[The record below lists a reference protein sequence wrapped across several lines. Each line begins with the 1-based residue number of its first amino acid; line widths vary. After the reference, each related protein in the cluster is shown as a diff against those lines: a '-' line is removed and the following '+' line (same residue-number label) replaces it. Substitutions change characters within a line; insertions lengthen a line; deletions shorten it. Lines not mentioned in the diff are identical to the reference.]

1 MTYNKKRTLSYGVIL
16 ISVLLAYFCRQVRTE
31 NVLTND
37 LHQLVFRFSKQ
48 PPFSDKDYSYGIV
61 FMVILI
67 AGDMTAV
74 CCLLMAAIFQ
84 GCILCGLIQTN
95 NRYFELFQTSGGL
108 DAEITDHSFQR
119 YYHSGDF
126 PELSSELRRI
136 IIDRSSVQEQGIRI
150 NHIPIRGGHLFWSED
165 ISVLLD
171 QYQDIREQQ
180 EELTARNRLLQ
191 KAYQKE
197 RRKMISFVECSMAI
211 QNVLMILLEIC
222 MILELILLLVRITC
236 FSGKKKIVTAVA
248 VFIVSFMFMGA
259 LMNDHRYCLGES
271 SYQPMLQ
278 GYPVSVLMTVVIG
291 LLLYLCWSIRSERR
305 RYYHSLSYWSVNEAV
320 NDVPCG
326 VCFSDPLG
334 RIVLC
339 NTKMQELSRIM
350 TGSYLQDY
358 EVLRKAMSGELESEG
373 LCRLSKDSNV
383 FYFPDGSVWMFQEYS
398 RQEPDCAGYLQ
409 TVAVNVSEIY
419 YNGEKIRANNEKL
432 EILNH
437 KLEEMYEKIGDK
449 IREQETLVMKMQVH
463 DNFGRSLLS
472 IRRILERKEDPD
484 KMDKQLSVLKHL
496 VYILTGSAVESMEEV
511 YEDTI
516 RHAEELGIS
525 VQISGNFPMHPS
537 YRLLT
542 DRAIRECVTNCA
554 RHAHGSTVWVKID
567 KNADEYTVQITNDGE
582 VPDKNAEEGG
592 GLSALRKAAESGK
605 CRMQVSFSPEFC
617 LILKMPLAERMGF
630 DGTDT
635 DSRRSEDHAEV
646 F

>member
-1 MTYNKKRTLSYGVIL
+1 MK
-16 ISVLLAYFCRQVRTE
+16 
-31 NVLTND
+31 
-37 LHQLVFRFSKQ
+37 
-48 PPFSDKDYSYGIV
+48 
-61 FMVILI
+61 
-67 AGDMTAV
+67 
-74 CCLLMAAIFQ
+74 
-84 GCILCGLIQTN
+84 
-95 NRYFELFQTSGGL
+95 
-108 DAEITDHSFQR
+108 
-119 YYHSGDF
+119 
-126 PELSSELRRI
+126 
-136 IIDRSSVQEQGIRI
+136 
-150 NHIPIRGGHLFWSED
+150 
-165 ISVLLD
+165 
-171 QYQDIREQQ
+171 
-180 EELTARNRLLQ
+180 
-191 KAYQKE
+191 
-197 RRKMISFVECSMAI
+197 SFVECGMAM
-211 QNVLMILLEIC
+211 QNFLMILLEIC
-222 MILELILLLVRITC
+222 LILEFILLLTRITG
-236 FSGKKKIVTAVA
+236 FSGKKKIITAMT
-248 VFIVSFMFMGA
+248 VFLVSFFLMFL

-271 SYQPMLQ
+271 AYHPMLQ
-278 GYPVSVLMTVVIG
+278 DYPVSLLTAVIIA
-291 LLLYLCWSIRSERR
+291 LTFYLCRAIWSERR
-305 RYYHSLSYWSVNEAV
+305 RYSHSLSYWSVNEAV
-320 NDVPCG
+320 DDVPCG
-326 VCFSDPLG
+326 VCFSDSFG
-334 RIVLC
+334 RIILC
-339 NTKMQELSRIM
+339 NTKMQELCKVM

-358 EVLRKAMSGELESEG
+358 DTLRKAIDDEPAAEG
-373 LCRLSKDSNV
+373 FFRLSRDSDV
-383 FYFPDGSVWMFQEYS
+383 FYFPDASVWMFQEY
-398 RQEPDCAGYLQ
+398 RLQEPDFAGYRQ
-409 TVAVNVSEIY
+409 TIAVNVSEIY

-432 EILNH
+432 AILNH

-511 YEDTI
+511 YKDTI
-516 RHAEELGIS
+516 RHAEELGIL
-525 VQISGNFPMHPS
+525 VQISGNFPMHSS

-617 LILKMPLAERMGF
+617 LILKMPLTERMGF

>member
-1 MTYNKKRTLSYGVIL
+1 MVYSMSGFIESSIIL
-16 ISVLLAYFCRQVRTE
+16 Q
-31 NVLTND
+31 N
-37 LHQLVFRFSKQ
+37 
-48 PPFSDKDYSYGIV
+48 
-61 FMVILI
+61 
-67 AGDMTAV
+67 
-74 CCLLMAAIFQ
+74 
-84 GCILCGLIQTN
+84 
-95 NRYFELFQTSGGL
+95 
-108 DAEITDHSFQR
+108 
-119 YYHSGDF
+119 
-126 PELSSELRRI
+126 I
-136 IIDRSSVQEQGIRI
+136 IMFI
-150 NHIPIRGGHLFWSED
+150 
-165 ISVLLD
+165 
-171 QYQDIREQQ
+171 
-180 EELTARNRLLQ
+180 
-191 KAYQKE
+191 
-197 RRKMISFVECSMAI
+197 M
-211 QNVLMILLEIC
+211 EIC
-222 MILELILLLVRITC
+222 LILELILLIFRIMSLVE
-236 FSGKKKIVTAVA
+236 KKKIL
-248 VFIVSFMFMGA
+248 VSAAELFFSFLFMTG
-259 LMNDHRYCLGES
+259 LLNDHRCSMGDKRYKPLFRLF
-271 SYQPMLQ
+271 PADIML
-278 GYPVSVLMTVVIG
+278 VLVILLTVYLIRA
-291 LLLYLCWSIRSERR
+291 LYRELKEYRN
-305 RYYHSLSYWSVNEAV
+305 SLSPWSVHEAV
-320 NDVPCG
+320 NNVPCG
-326 VCFSDPLG
+326 VCISDPFG
-334 RIVLC
+334 RIILC
-339 NTKMQELSRIM
+339 NIKMQELSRIM

-358 EVLRKAMSGELESEG
+358 DALRKAMSGEPESEG

-398 RQEPDCAGYLQ
+398 LQEPDCAGYLQ

-511 YEDTI
+511 YKDTT

-617 LILKMPLAERMGF
+617 LILKMPLTERMGF

>member
-1 MTYNKKRTLSYGVIL
+1 MYDVCDSG
-16 ISVLLAYFCRQVRTE
+16 
-31 NVLTND
+31 
-37 LHQLVFRFSKQ
+37 
-48 PPFSDKDYSYGIV
+48 
-61 FMVILI
+61 
-67 AGDMTAV
+67 AV
-74 CCLLMAAIFQ
+74 P
-84 GCILCGLIQTN
+84 
-95 NRYFELFQTSGGL
+95 
-108 DAEITDHSFQR
+108 DV
-119 YYHSGDF
+119 
-126 PELSSELRRI
+126 LRRN
-136 IIDRSSVQEQGIRI
+136 RSISNDKSCSWLHEPKGRMRRIYIKSVADAAVQSSGRAY
-150 NHIPIRGGHLFWSED
+150 NRGSG
-165 ISVLLD
+165 
-171 QYQDIREQQ
+171 
-180 EELTARNRLLQ
+180 
-191 KAYQKE
+191 
-197 RRKMISFVECSMAI
+197 RRMQSDDENIFP
-211 QNVLMILLEIC
+211 
-222 MILELILLLVRITC
+222 RITT
-236 FSGKKKIVTAVA
+236 KKEAIIHD
-248 VFIVSFMFMGA
+248 F
-259 LMNDHRYCLGES
+259 
-271 SYQPMLQ
+271 
-278 GYPVSVLMTVVIG
+278 G
-291 LLLYLCWSIRSERR
+291 LLLYLCWAIRSERR
-305 RYYHSLSYWSVNEAV
+305 RYHHSLSYWSVNEAV

-358 EVLRKAMSGELESEG
+358 EALRKSMNGEPESEG

-398 RQEPDCAGYLQ
+398 LQEPDCAGYLQ

-511 YEDTI
+511 YKDTI

-525 VQISGNFPMHPS
+525 VRISGNFPMHPS

-554 RHAHGSTVWVKID
+554 RHAHGTAVYVEI
-567 KNADEYTVQITNDGE
+567 KNSRDGYQIQITNNGE
-582 VPDKNAEEGG
+582 PPSKNAKEGG
-592 GLSALRKAAESGK
+592 GLSALRKAVEAEQGTMK
-605 CRMQVSFSPEFC
+605 TFFEPAFY
-617 LILKMPLAERMGF
+617 LFLNFPLKE
-630 DGTDT
+630 
-635 DSRRSEDHAEV
+635 
-646 F
+646 

>member
-1 MTYNKKRTLSYGVIL
+1 
-16 ISVLLAYFCRQVRTE
+16 
-31 NVLTND
+31 
-37 LHQLVFRFSKQ
+37 
-48 PPFSDKDYSYGIV
+48 
-61 FMVILI
+61 
-67 AGDMTAV
+67 
-74 CCLLMAAIFQ
+74 
-84 GCILCGLIQTN
+84 
-95 NRYFELFQTSGGL
+95 
-108 DAEITDHSFQR
+108 
-119 YYHSGDF
+119 
-126 PELSSELRRI
+126 
-136 IIDRSSVQEQGIRI
+136 
-150 NHIPIRGGHLFWSED
+150 
-165 ISVLLD
+165 
-171 QYQDIREQQ
+171 
-180 EELTARNRLLQ
+180 
-191 KAYQKE
+191 
-197 RRKMISFVECSMAI
+197 MISFVECSMAI
-211 QNVLMILLEIC
+211 QNALMILLEIC

-248 VFIVSFMFMGA
+248 VFAVSFMFMGV

-278 GYPVSVLMTVVIG
+278 GYPVSVLMAVVMG
-291 LLLYLCWSIRSERR
+291 LVLYLCRAIWRERR
-305 RYYHSLSYWSVNEAV
+305 RYHHSLSYWSVNEAV

-326 VCFSDPLG
+326 VCFSDPFG

-358 EVLRKAMSGELESEG
+358 DALRKAMSGEPESEG

-398 RQEPDCAGYLQ
+398 LQEPDCAGYLQ

-432 EILNH
+432 EILNR

-449 IREQETLVMKMQVH
+449 IREQETLGMKMQVH

-511 YEDTI
+511 YKDTV
-516 RHAEELGIS
+516 RHAEELGIY
-525 VQISGNFPMHPS
+525 VQISGTTS
-537 YRLLT
+537 
-542 DRAIRECVTNCA
+542 
-554 RHAHGSTVWVKID
+554 STYID

-617 LILKMPLAERMGF
+617 LILKMPLTERMGF

>member
-1 MTYNKKRTLSYGVIL
+1 
-16 ISVLLAYFCRQVRTE
+16 
-31 NVLTND
+31 
-37 LHQLVFRFSKQ
+37 
-48 PPFSDKDYSYGIV
+48 
-61 FMVILI
+61 
-67 AGDMTAV
+67 
-74 CCLLMAAIFQ
+74 
-84 GCILCGLIQTN
+84 
-95 NRYFELFQTSGGL
+95 
-108 DAEITDHSFQR
+108 
-119 YYHSGDF
+119 
-126 PELSSELRRI
+126 
-136 IIDRSSVQEQGIRI
+136 
-150 NHIPIRGGHLFWSED
+150 
-165 ISVLLD
+165 
-171 QYQDIREQQ
+171 
-180 EELTARNRLLQ
+180 
-191 KAYQKE
+191 
-197 RRKMISFVECSMAI
+197 MISFVECSMAI

-236 FSGKKKIVTAVA
+236 FSGKKKIVTVVA
-248 VFIVSFMFMGA
+248 VFAVSFMFMGA

-291 LLLYLCWSIRSERR
+291 LLLYLCWAIRSERR

-358 EVLRKAMSGELESEG
+358 EVLRKAMSGEPESEG
-373 LCRLSKDSNV
+373 LRRLSKDSNV
-383 FYFPDGSVWMFQEYS
+383 FYFPDG
-398 RQEPDCAGYLQ
+398 
-409 TVAVNVSEIY
+409 

-511 YEDTI
+511 YKDTI

-617 LILKMPLAERMGF
+617 LILKMPLTERMGF

>member
-1 MTYNKKRTLSYGVIL
+1 MN
-16 ISVLLAYFCRQVRTE
+16 
-31 NVLTND
+31 
-37 LHQLVFRFSKQ
+37 
-48 PPFSDKDYSYGIV
+48 
-61 FMVILI
+61 
-67 AGDMTAV
+67 
-74 CCLLMAAIFQ
+74 
-84 GCILCGLIQTN
+84 
-95 NRYFELFQTSGGL
+95 
-108 DAEITDHSFQR
+108 
-119 YYHSGDF
+119 
-126 PELSSELRRI
+126 
-136 IIDRSSVQEQGIRI
+136 
-150 NHIPIRGGHLFWSED
+150 
-165 ISVLLD
+165 
-171 QYQDIREQQ
+171 
-180 EELTARNRLLQ
+180 
-191 KAYQKE
+191 
-197 RRKMISFVECSMAI
+197 SFVECSIAM
-211 QNVLMILLEIC
+211 QNFLMILLEIC
-222 MILELILLLVRITC
+222 LILELILFLLRITC
-236 FSGKKKIVTAVA
+236 FSGKKKVITAIT
-248 VFIVSFMFMGA
+248 VFAVSFVLMVS
-259 LMNDHRYCLGES
+259 LMNEHRYSIGES
-271 SYQPMLQ
+271 AYQPMLQ
-278 GYPVSVLMTVVIG
+278 DYPASILAAGIVALT
-291 LLLYLCWSIRSERR
+291 LYLCWAIWKER
-305 RYYHSLSYWSVNEAV
+305 YKYNHSLSYWSVNEAV
-320 NDVPCG
+320 DDVPCG
-326 VCFSDPLG
+326 VCFSDSLG

-358 EVLRKAMSGELESEG
+358 EVLRKAMSGEPESEG

-398 RQEPDCAGYLQ
+398 LQEPDCAGYLQ

-511 YEDTI
+511 YKDTV

-592 GLSALRKAAESGK
+592 GLSALKKAAESGK

-617 LILKMPLAERMGF
+617 LILNNCASH
-630 DGTDT
+630 
-635 DSRRSEDHAEV
+635 SRY
-646 F
+646 FQ

>member
-1 MTYNKKRTLSYGVIL
+1 
-16 ISVLLAYFCRQVRTE
+16 
-31 NVLTND
+31 
-37 LHQLVFRFSKQ
+37 
-48 PPFSDKDYSYGIV
+48 
-61 FMVILI
+61 MV
-67 AGDMTAV
+67 
-74 CCLLMAAIFQ
+74 
-84 GCILCGLIQTN
+84 
-95 NRYFELFQTSGGL
+95 
-108 DAEITDHSFQR
+108 
-119 YYHSGDF
+119 
-126 PELSSELRRI
+126 
-136 IIDRSSVQEQGIRI
+136 
-150 NHIPIRGGHLFWSED
+150 
-165 ISVLLD
+165 
-171 QYQDIREQQ
+171 YQMY
-180 EELTARNRLLQ
+180 RL
-191 KAYQKE
+191 QKE

-211 QNVLMILLEIC
+211 KNVLMILLEIC

-248 VFIVSFMFMGA
+248 VFVVSFMFMGA

-278 GYPVSVLMTVVIG
+278 GYPVSVLMAVVMG
-291 LLLYLCWSIRSERR
+291 LVLYLCRAIWRERR
-305 RYYHSLSYWSVNEAV
+305 RYHHSLSYWSVNEAV

-358 EVLRKAMSGELESEG
+358 EALRKAMSGEPESEG
-373 LCRLSKDSNV
+373 LRRLSKDSNV
-383 FYFPDGSVWMFQEYS
+383 FYFPDGSVWVFQEYGL
-398 RQEPDCAGYLQ
+398 QEPDCAGYLQ

-449 IREQETLVMKMQVH
+449 IREQETLAMKMQVH

-472 IRRILERKEDPD
+472 IRRILERKENQD
-484 KMDKQLSVLKHL
+484 KMDEQLSALKHL
-496 VYILTGSAVESMEEV
+496 VYILTDSSVENMEELCA
-511 YEDTI
+511 DTI
-516 RHAEELGIS
+516 RHAEELGIY
-525 VQISGNFPMHPS
+525 VQISGDFPQHPS

-554 RHAHGSTVWVKID
+554 RHAHGSTVLVKID
-567 KNADEYTVQITNDGE
+567 KGANEYSIRITNDGDAPE
-582 VPDKNAEEGG
+582 KNAEEGG
-592 GLSALRKAAESGK
+592 GLSALRKAAESEK
-605 CRMQVSFSPEFC
+605 CIMQVSFSPEFC
-617 LILKMPLAERMGF
+617 LALKMPLAERMGVY
-630 DGTDT
+630 GTDT

>member
-1 MTYNKKRTLSYGVIL
+1 
-16 ISVLLAYFCRQVRTE
+16 
-31 NVLTND
+31 
-37 LHQLVFRFSKQ
+37 
-48 PPFSDKDYSYGIV
+48 
-61 FMVILI
+61 
-67 AGDMTAV
+67 
-74 CCLLMAAIFQ
+74 
-84 GCILCGLIQTN
+84 
-95 NRYFELFQTSGGL
+95 
-108 DAEITDHSFQR
+108 
-119 YYHSGDF
+119 
-126 PELSSELRRI
+126 
-136 IIDRSSVQEQGIRI
+136 
-150 NHIPIRGGHLFWSED
+150 
-165 ISVLLD
+165 
-171 QYQDIREQQ
+171 
-180 EELTARNRLLQ
+180 
-191 KAYQKE
+191 
-197 RRKMISFVECSMAI
+197 MISFVECSMAI

-398 RQEPDCAGYLQ
+398 LQEPDCAGYLQ
-409 TVAVNVSEIY
+409 TVAVNVLEIY

-437 KLEEMYEKIGDK
+437 KLEEMYEKIGDKIRDK

-484 KMDKQLSVLKHL
+484 KMDEQLSALKHL
-496 VYILTGSAVESMEEV
+496 VYILTDSSVENMEELCA
-511 YEDTI
+511 DTI
-516 RHAEELGIS
+516 RHAEELGIY
-525 VQISGNFPMHPS
+525 VQISGNFPQHPS

-554 RHAHGSTVWVKID
+554 RHAHGSTVLVKIE
-567 KNADEYTVQITNDGE
+567 KGANEYSIRITNDGDAPE
-582 VPDKNAEEGG
+582 KNAEEGG
-592 GLSALRKAAESGK
+592 GLSALRKAAESEK
-605 CRMQVSFSPEFC
+605 CIMQVSFSPEFC
-617 LILKMPLAERMGF
+617 LVLKMPLTERMGVY
-630 DGTDT
+630 GTDT

>member
-1 MTYNKKRTLSYGVIL
+1 MN
-16 ISVLLAYFCRQVRTE
+16 
-31 NVLTND
+31 
-37 LHQLVFRFSKQ
+37 
-48 PPFSDKDYSYGIV
+48 
-61 FMVILI
+61 
-67 AGDMTAV
+67 
-74 CCLLMAAIFQ
+74 
-84 GCILCGLIQTN
+84 
-95 NRYFELFQTSGGL
+95 
-108 DAEITDHSFQR
+108 
-119 YYHSGDF
+119 
-126 PELSSELRRI
+126 
-136 IIDRSSVQEQGIRI
+136 
-150 NHIPIRGGHLFWSED
+150 
-165 ISVLLD
+165 
-171 QYQDIREQQ
+171 
-180 EELTARNRLLQ
+180 
-191 KAYQKE
+191 
-197 RRKMISFVECSMAI
+197 SFVECSIAM
-211 QNVLMILLEIC
+211 QNFLMILLEIC
-222 MILELILLLVRITC
+222 LILELILFLLRITC
-236 FSGKKKIVTAVA
+236 FSGKKKVITVMT
-248 VFIVSFMFMGA
+248 VFAVSFVLMVS
-259 LMNDHRYCLGES
+259 LMNEHRYSIGES
-271 SYQPMLQ
+271 AYQPMLQ
-278 GYPVSVLMTVVIG
+278 DYPVTILTAGIVALTF
-291 LLLYLCWSIRSERR
+291 YLCRAIWKER
-305 RYYHSLSYWSVNEAV
+305 YQYNHSLSYWSVNEAV
-320 NDVPCG
+320 DDVPCG
-326 VCFSDPLG
+326 VCFSDSLG

-339 NTKMQELSRIM
+339 NTKMQELCRMM
-350 TGSYLQDY
+350 TGAYLQDY
-358 EVLRKAMSGELESEG
+358 DTLRKAMDNEIVSEG
-373 LCRLSKDSNV
+373 LIRLSSDSNV
-383 FYFPDGSVWMFQEYS
+383 FYLPDDSVWMFQEY
-398 RQEPDCAGYLQ
+398 RLQEPDCAGYLQ

-419 YNGEKIRANNEKL
+419 YNSEKIRANNEKL

-511 YEDTI
+511 YKDTI

-617 LILKMPLAERMGF
+617 LILKMPLTERMGF

>member
-1 MTYNKKRTLSYGVIL
+1 
-16 ISVLLAYFCRQVRTE
+16 
-31 NVLTND
+31 
-37 LHQLVFRFSKQ
+37 
-48 PPFSDKDYSYGIV
+48 
-61 FMVILI
+61 
-67 AGDMTAV
+67 
-74 CCLLMAAIFQ
+74 
-84 GCILCGLIQTN
+84 
-95 NRYFELFQTSGGL
+95 
-108 DAEITDHSFQR
+108 
-119 YYHSGDF
+119 
-126 PELSSELRRI
+126 
-136 IIDRSSVQEQGIRI
+136 
-150 NHIPIRGGHLFWSED
+150 
-165 ISVLLD
+165 
-171 QYQDIREQQ
+171 
-180 EELTARNRLLQ
+180 
-191 KAYQKE
+191 
-197 RRKMISFVECSMAI
+197 MISFVECGMAM
-211 QNVLMILLEIC
+211 QDFLMILFEIC
-222 MILELILLLVRITC
+222 LVLELILLLVRITC

-248 VFIVSFMFMGA
+248 VFAVSFMFMGV

-271 SYQPMLQ
+271 FYQPMLQ
-278 GYPVSVLMTVVIG
+278 GYPFSVLMTVVIG
-291 LLLYLCWSIRSERR
+291 LLLYLCWAIRSERR
-305 RYYHSLSYWSVNEAV
+305 RYHHSLSYWSVNEAV

-358 EVLRKAMSGELESEG
+358 EALRKAMSGEPESEG

-383 FYFPDGSVWMFQEYS
+383 FYFPDGSVWMFQEYGL
-398 RQEPDCAGYLQ
+398 QEPDCAGYLQ

-525 VQISGNFPMHPS
+525 VQISGNFP
-537 YRLLT
+537 
-542 DRAIRECVTNCA
+542 I
-554 RHAHGSTVWVKID
+554 
-567 KNADEYTVQITNDGE
+567 KN
-582 VPDKNAEEGG
+582 
-592 GLSALRKAAESGK
+592 
-605 CRMQVSFSPEFC
+605 
-617 LILKMPLAERMGF
+617 
-630 DGTDT
+630 
-635 DSRRSEDHAEV
+635 
-646 F
+646 

>member
-1 MTYNKKRTLSYGVIL
+1 
-16 ISVLLAYFCRQVRTE
+16 
-31 NVLTND
+31 
-37 LHQLVFRFSKQ
+37 
-48 PPFSDKDYSYGIV
+48 
-61 FMVILI
+61 
-67 AGDMTAV
+67 
-74 CCLLMAAIFQ
+74 
-84 GCILCGLIQTN
+84 
-95 NRYFELFQTSGGL
+95 
-108 DAEITDHSFQR
+108 
-119 YYHSGDF
+119 
-126 PELSSELRRI
+126 
-136 IIDRSSVQEQGIRI
+136 
-150 NHIPIRGGHLFWSED
+150 
-165 ISVLLD
+165 
-171 QYQDIREQQ
+171 
-180 EELTARNRLLQ
+180 
-191 KAYQKE
+191 
-197 RRKMISFVECSMAI
+197 MISFVECSMAI

-248 VFIVSFMFMGA
+248 VFAVSFMFMGV

-278 GYPVSVLMTVVIG
+278 GYPVSVLMAVVMG
-291 LLLYLCWSIRSERR
+291 LVLYLCRAIWRERR
-305 RYYHSLSYWSVNEAV
+305 RYHHSLSYWSVNEAV

-326 VCFSDPLG
+326 VCFSDPFG

-358 EVLRKAMSGELESEG
+358 DALRKAMSGEPESEG

-398 RQEPDCAGYLQ
+398 LQEPDCAGYLQ

-419 YNGEKIRANNEKL
+419 YNSEKIRANNEKL

-449 IREQETLVMKMQVH
+449 IREQETLAMKMQVH

-472 IRRILERKEDPD
+472 IRRILERKEKQD
-484 KMDKQLSVLKHL
+484 KMDKQLSALKHL
-496 VYILTGSAVESMEEV
+496 VYILTDSSVENMEELCA
-511 YEDTI
+511 DTI
-516 RHAEELGIS
+516 RHAEELGIY
-525 VQISGNFPMHPS
+525 VQISGNLPQHPS

-554 RHAHGSTVWVKID
+554 RHAHGNTVLVKID
-567 KNADEYTVQITNDGE
+567 KGANEYSIRITNDGDAPE
-582 VPDKNAEEGG
+582 KNAEEGG
-592 GLSALRKAAESGK
+592 GLSALRKAAESEK
-605 CRMQVSFSPEFC
+605 CIMQVSFSPEFC
-617 LILKMPLAERMGF
+617 LALKMPLAERMGVY
-630 DGTDT
+630 GTDT